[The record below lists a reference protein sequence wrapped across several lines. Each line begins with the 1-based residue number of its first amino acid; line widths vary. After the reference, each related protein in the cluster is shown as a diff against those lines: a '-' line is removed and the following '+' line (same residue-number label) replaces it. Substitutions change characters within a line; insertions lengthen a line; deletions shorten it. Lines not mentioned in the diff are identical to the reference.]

1 MRTIV
6 ITDEQFENE
15 AELQAFINQCIKESG
30 FCPGNPVEEMP
41 NYYEFTTSDWM
52 SLITKSLNSGCDITT
67 KKVLKGID
75 ENHPGAVMS
84 IVLQVIARALDS
96 NYPDHISKSEE
107 IYIVNS
113 LNGKVQKVDKKVIR
127 NYQYFAAF
135 RTLDDAVFAAKTFN
149 AIKQSLYAF

>member
-1 MRTIV
+1 MKTIV

-15 AELQAFINQCIKESG
+15 ADLQAFINKCIKECVG
-30 FCPGNPVEEMP
+30 FQGNPVEEVP

-52 SLITKSLNSGCDITT
+52 SLITKSLGSDCNVTA
-67 KKVLKGID
+67 KKVLKGLD
-75 ENHPGAVMS
+75 KNHPGAVMS
-84 IVLQVIARALDS
+84 IVLQVIAKALDS
-96 NYPDHISKSEE
+96 YYPDHISKSEA

-135 RTLDDAVFAAKTFN
+135 RTLDDAVHAVKTFN
-149 AIKQSLYAF
+149 TIKQSLYVQ

>member
-15 AELQAFINQCIKESG
+15 AELQEFINQCIKECVW
-30 FCPGNPVEEMP
+30 FQGNPVKAIP
-41 NYYEFTTSDWM
+41 NYHEFTTSDWM
-52 SLITKSLNSGCDITT
+52 NLITESLGSRCDITT
-67 KKVLKGID
+67 KEVLRGLDK
-75 ENHPGAVMS
+75 NHPGAVMS
-84 IVLQVIARALDS
+84 VVLQVIAKAFDS
-96 NYPDHISKSEE
+96 YYPDHISKSDE

-135 RTLDDAVFAAKTFN
+135 RTLEDAVHAVKAFN
-149 AIKQSLYAF
+149 AIKQSLYV

>member
-15 AELQAFINQCIKESG
+15 AELQAFINQCIKESAW
-30 FCPGNPVEEMP
+30 CQCNHVEAVP
-41 NYYEFTTSDWM
+41 NYYEFTTTDWM
-52 SLITKSLNSGCDITT
+52 NLITESLGSGCNVTT
-67 KKVLKGID
+67 KEVLKGMD
-75 ENHPGAVMS
+75 ENHPGAVMNV
-84 IVLQVIARALDS
+84 VLQVIARALDS
-96 NYPDHISKSEE
+96 YYPDHISKSEA

-135 RTLDDAVFAAKTFN
+135 RTLDDAVHAVKTFN
-149 AIKQSLYAF
+149 TIKQSLYV